1 MSLCGFLCLMDRA
14 YHRGRGRKD
23 RCRKRSFCD
32 DGHQTRSRARAG
44 KSKVQP
50 ASPRPCQRHHHTLVV
65 DSDALV
71 LLHHSTPPSRQTP
84 TNHTYSIA
92 LLNRLRSSSLTDVN
106 LAASTVI
113 KSYQSAPTHTSRL
126 SLRDHSTHPA
136 KWPISLRLRQQ
147 TLTSISQTST
157 NPRSLRNP
165 STTRLPPPWI
175 KKPPLLRRCC
185 PLSLAAF

>member
-1 MSLCGFLCLMDRA
+1 MWFPLLDGQGLSPRA
-14 YHRGRGRKD
+14 GRKGL
-23 RCRKRSFCD
+23 CRKRSFCD

-65 DSDALV
+65 HSDTLD
-71 LLHHSTPPSRQTP
+71 LYTTRPLSLDKQPHPP
-84 TNHTYSIA
+84 
-92 LLNRLRSSSLTDVN
+92 NRLSKSPHISAFPIDVDLT
-106 LAASTVI
+106 ASTVT

-136 KWPISLRLRQQ
+136 EWPFSPRLRQQ
-147 TLTSISQTST
+147 ILTSISTTFT

-165 STTRLPPPWI
+165 STTHLPPPWI
-175 KKPPLLRRCC
+175 KKLPSRRRCC
-185 PLSLAAF
+185 PPSLAAF